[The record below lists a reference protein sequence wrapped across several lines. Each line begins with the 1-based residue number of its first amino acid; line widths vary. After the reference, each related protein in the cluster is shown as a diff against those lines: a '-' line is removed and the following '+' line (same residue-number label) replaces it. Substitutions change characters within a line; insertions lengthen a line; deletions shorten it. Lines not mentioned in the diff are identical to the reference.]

1 MKTSS
6 PLQHSELR
14 AVLWTFRREFAVCL
28 LFSVLIN
35 ILMLTPTMYML
46 QLFDRVMLSQNLIT
60 LTVLTIVMLLCFAAV
75 AFAEWSRSRVLVRL
89 GVKLDQRLNSRV
101 FAASF
106 ETALRQQGKN
116 PTQGFSDLA
125 NVRQFFTGNGLFALM
140 DAPWTP
146 IYLAVLFMLHPWLGV
161 LGIVF
166 SLVLIGMA
174 WVSHRMS
181 HAPIEAAQEAGSQV
195 AGYIHSKLRN
205 AEVIEAMGML
215 DNLRARW
222 KIRQQRYL
230 ELNRQAS
237 DVSERVKAM
246 TKFVRYTQQSLAL
259 AAGAVLVIRGE
270 LSPGAMI
277 AANVLLGR
285 TTQPVDMIV
294 MTWKSFLSA
303 HKAFLRLEETLA
315 KTPPRDT
322 TLVDPEPQ
330 GQLSLK
336 NVIATAPSR
345 PQPILKDLSLDFPA
359 GEVIGVVGPSGSGK
373 STLARTL
380 VGIWPYVEGRV
391 LLDGTPL
398 ERWERDELGP
408 HLGYLPQD
416 IELFEGSI
424 AENIAR
430 FGEVDPNKVIRAC
443 QRAGVH
449 EMILRFPQGY
459 DTEMGQAGGL
469 LSGGQRQRIALARA
483 MYGDPK
489 LLVLD
494 EPNSNLDDIG
504 EAALLKAIQDLKQQ
518 GSTVFVVTHRPSVLN
533 VADRLLVLNDGL
545 VALYGPRADVIA
557 TLQSQAAAQQSPSP
571 AVQPA

>member
-1 MKTSS
+1 MKTPSS
-6 PLQHSELR
+6 FQHSELR
-14 AVLWTFRREFAVCL
+14 AALWAFRREFAVCL
-28 LFSVLIN
+28 VFSVLIN

-46 QLFDRVMLSQNLIT
+46 QLFDRVMLSQNLVT

-89 GVKLDQRLNSRV
+89 GVKLDQQLNSRV

-106 ETALRQQGKN
+106 EAALRQQGKT
-116 PTQGFSDLA
+116 PTQGFGDLA
-125 NVRQFFTGNGLFALM
+125 NVRQFLTGNGLFALM

-146 IYLAVLFMLHPWLGV
+146 IYLIVLFLLHPWLGI

-166 SLVLIGMA
+166 SLILGGMA

-181 HAPIEAAQEAGSQV
+181 HASIEAAQEAGGQV
-195 AGYIHSKLRN
+195 GGYIHSKLRN

-215 DNLRARW
+215 ANLRARW
-222 KIRQQRYL
+222 KARQQHYL

-237 DVSERVKAM
+237 DVSERVKAL

-285 TTQPVDMIV
+285 VTQPVDMIV

-303 HKAFLRLEETLA
+303 RKAFLRLEETLA
-315 KTPPRDT
+315 QNPPRDT
-322 TLVDPEPQ
+322 TLVHAEPK

-345 PQPILKDLSLDFPA
+345 PQAILKDLTIDFPA

-380 VGIWPYVEGRV
+380 VGIWPYTDGRV
-391 LLDGTPL
+391 QLDGVPL

-408 HLGYLPQD
+408 YLGYLPQD

-430 FGEVDPNKVIRAC
+430 FGEVEPDKVIRAC

-449 EMILRFPQGY
+449 DMILRFPQGY

-494 EPNSNLDDIG
+494 EPNSNLDDVG
-504 EAALLKAIQDLKQQ
+504 ETALLKAVQDLKQQ
-518 GSTVFVVTHRPSVLN
+518 GSTVFVITHRPSVLS
-533 VADRLLVLNDGL
+533 VADRLLVLNDGRI
-545 VALYGPRADVIA
+545 ALYGPRADVIA
-557 TLQSQAAAQQSPSP
+557 TLQAQAAAQPGPSP
-571 AVQPA
+571 AAQPA

>member
-1 MKTSS
+1 MKTPSS
-6 PLQHSELR
+6 FRHSELR
-14 AVLWTFRREFAVCL
+14 TVLWAFRREFAVCL

-46 QLFDRVMLSQNLIT
+46 QLFDRVMLSQNLVT
-60 LTVLTIVMLLCFAAV
+60 LTVLTIVMLFCFAAV

-89 GVKLDQRLNSRV
+89 GVKLDQQLNSRV

-106 ETALRQQGKN
+106 EAALRQQGKN
-116 PTQGFSDLA
+116 PTQGFGDLA
-125 NVRQFFTGNGLFALM
+125 NVRQFLTGNGLFALM

-146 IYLAVLFMLHPWLGV
+146 IYLAVLFLLHPWLGI

-166 SLVLIGMA
+166 SLILAGMA
-174 WVSHRMS
+174 WVSHRLS
-181 HAPIEAAQEAGSQV
+181 HASIEAAQEAGGQV
-195 AGYIHSKLRN
+195 GGYIHSKLRN

-222 KIRQQRYL
+222 KTRQQHYL

-303 HKAFLRLEETLA
+303 RKAFLRLEETLA
-315 KTPPRDT
+315 QNPPRDT
-322 TLVDPEPQ
+322 TLVHPEPK

-345 PQPILKDLSLDFPA
+345 PQAILKDLSIDFPA

-380 VGIWPYVEGRV
+380 VGIWPYTDGRV
-391 LLDGTPL
+391 LLDGVPL

-416 IELFEGSI
+416 IELFEGTI

-430 FGEVDPNKVIRAC
+430 FGEVEPDKVIRAC

-449 EMILRFPQGY
+449 DMILRFPQGY

-494 EPNSNLDDIG
+494 EPNSNLDDVG
-504 EAALLKAIQDLKQQ
+504 ENALLKAVQDLRQQ
-518 GSTVFVVTHRPSVLN
+518 GSTVFVITHRPSVLS
-533 VADRLLVLNDGL
+533 VADRLLVLNDGRI
-545 VALYGPRADVIA
+545 ALYGPRADVIA
-557 TLQSQAAAQQSPSP
+557 TLQAQAAAQQNPG
-571 AVQPA
+571 AVAQPA

>member
-1 MKTSS
+1 MKTPSS
-6 PLQHSELR
+6 FQHSELR
-14 AVLWTFRREFAVCL
+14 TILWAFRREFAVCL

-46 QLFDRVMLSQNLIT
+46 QLFDRVMVSQNLVT

-75 AFAEWSRSRVLVRL
+75 AFAEWSRSRLLVRL
-89 GVKLDQRLNSRV
+89 GVRLDEQLNSRV

-106 ETALRQQGKN
+106 EAALRQQGKN

-125 NVRQFFTGNGLFALM
+125 NVRQFLTGNGLFALM

-146 IYLAVLFMLHPWLGV
+146 IYLIVLYMLHPWLGA
-161 LGIVF
+161 LGVIF
-166 SLVLIGMA
+166 SLILAGMA
-174 WVSHRMS
+174 WISHRLS

-195 AGYIHSKLRN
+195 GGYIHSKLRN

-222 KIRQQRYL
+222 KTRQQHYL

-237 DVSERVKAM
+237 DVSERVKAL

-259 AAGAVLVIRGE
+259 AAGAMLVIRGE

-285 TTQPVDMIV
+285 CTQPVDMIV
-294 MTWKSFLSA
+294 MSWKSFLSTR
-303 HKAFLRLEETLA
+303 KAFVRLEETLA
-315 KTPPRDT
+315 QNPQRDV
-322 TLVDPEPQ
+322 TLVHPEPK

-336 NVIATAPSR
+336 NLIATAPSR
-345 PQPILKDLSLDFPA
+345 PQAILKDLNIDFPA

-380 VGIWPYVEGRV
+380 VGIWPYVDGRV
-391 LLDGTPL
+391 QLDGVPL
-398 ERWERDELGP
+398 ESWERDELGP

-430 FGEVDPNKVIRAC
+430 FGDVDPNKVIRAC

-449 EMILRFPQGY
+449 DMILRFPQGY
-459 DTEMGQAGGL
+459 DTEMGQAGGM

-483 MYGDPK
+483 MYGDPR

-494 EPNSNLDDIG
+494 EPNSNLDDVG
-504 EAALLKAIQDLKQQ
+504 EAALLRAVQDLKQQ
-518 GSTVFVVTHRPSVLN
+518 GSTVFVITHRPSVLS
-533 VADRLLVLNDGL
+533 VADRLLVLNDGRITH
-545 VALYGPRADVIA
+545 YGPRADVIA
-557 TLQSQAAAQQSPSP
+557 ALQAQAIASQKPGPVA
-571 AVQPA
+571 QPA